1 MDKKTIIVSKA
12 MGDRDL
18 ATFWIAILR
27 PLLGTLAGAFIQAF
41 FLCFTDFGIPAS
53 VGMAFFAQ
61 PICQLLL
68 YNQPEVAQEAAPLLT
83 MLSLAIAFSGLLFTT
98 NSILQSF
105 GRTTQPVIDM
115 AVGGVVKVALSYVL
129 IGIPQVAAMGSAIS
143 TVASYVVMVVLNL
156 IAIRSSLPR
165 MDSVVR
171 TALPLLLSAGVMG
184 GVSYGFYWLL
194 AQFISPRLAVIP
206 AILLAVGMWM
216 FYVTCRNTQ
225 SGNISTAGLTICK
238 VIAYITLVFICALA
252 ALLLVM
258 AVLLMI
264 GGVATTSAYNSYYY
278 DDGSAAVLITVLGV
292 LLVVLAA
299 VMALLIAYYVCVI
312 KTINRIKASALNGA
326 PDNRIPRF
334 LTVLMMVTGVLSG
347 LGGLFSLF
355 TTPAAGIASLAGAVC
370 AILMS
375 LLLSEYR
382 AKMSMLLYP
391 PVQPMYNNMP
401 PYGNVPPQQPGGPN
415 GSNLS

>member
-1 MDKKTIIVSKA
+1 MICPKCGRMVPDGSQCPCGAPVLSSNPAVNLLKTIGSSPKFLTAV
-12 MGDRDL
+12 
-18 ATFWIAILR
+18 ILY
-27 PLLGTLAGAFIQAF
+27 T
-41 FLCFTDFGIPAS
+41 
-53 VGMAFFAQ
+53 
-61 PICQLLL
+61 
-68 YNQPEVAQEAAPLLT
+68 
-83 MLSLAIAFSGLLFTT
+83 
-98 NSILQSF
+98 
-105 GRTTQPVIDM
+105 
-115 AVGGVVKVALSYVL
+115 
-129 IGIPQVAAMGSAIS
+129 
-143 TVASYVVMVVLNL
+143 VMVVFNILMSFSSGDLVNAL
-156 IAIRSSLPR
+156 YYYGANYGLDPDIFYPMMSALESSSLLG
-165 MDSVVR
+165 
-171 TALPLLLSAGVMG
+171 AVMG
-184 GVSYGFYWLL
+184 S
-194 AQFISPRLAVIP
+194 IP

-334 LTVLMMVTGVLSG
+334 LTVLMMVSGVLSG

-370 AILMS
+370 AILMA

-415 GSNLS
+415 GSNFS

>member
-1 MDKKTIIVSKA
+1 MICPKCGRMVPDGSQCPCGAPVLSSNPAVNLLKTIGSSPKFLTAV
-12 MGDRDL
+12 
-18 ATFWIAILR
+18 ILY
-27 PLLGTLAGAFIQAF
+27 T
-41 FLCFTDFGIPAS
+41 
-53 VGMAFFAQ
+53 
-61 PICQLLL
+61 
-68 YNQPEVAQEAAPLLT
+68 
-83 MLSLAIAFSGLLFTT
+83 
-98 NSILQSF
+98 
-105 GRTTQPVIDM
+105 
-115 AVGGVVKVALSYVL
+115 
-129 IGIPQVAAMGSAIS
+129 
-143 TVASYVVMVVLNL
+143 VMVVFNILMSFSSGDWINAL
-156 IAIRSSLPR
+156 YYYGANYGLDPDIFYPMMSALESSSLLG
-165 MDSVVR
+165 
-171 TALPLLLSAGVMG
+171 AVMG
-184 GVSYGFYWLL
+184 S
-194 AQFISPRLAVIP
+194 IP

-238 VIAYITLVFICALA
+238 VIAYIVLVFICALA

-370 AILMS
+370 AILMA

>member
-1 MDKKTIIVSKA
+1 MICPKCGRMVPDGSQCPCGAPVLSSNPAVNLLKTIGSSPKFLTAV
-12 MGDRDL
+12 
-18 ATFWIAILR
+18 ILY
-27 PLLGTLAGAFIQAF
+27 T
-41 FLCFTDFGIPAS
+41 
-53 VGMAFFAQ
+53 
-61 PICQLLL
+61 
-68 YNQPEVAQEAAPLLT
+68 
-83 MLSLAIAFSGLLFTT
+83 
-98 NSILQSF
+98 
-105 GRTTQPVIDM
+105 
-115 AVGGVVKVALSYVL
+115 
-129 IGIPQVAAMGSAIS
+129 
-143 TVASYVVMVVLNL
+143 VMVVFNILSSFASGDWINAL
-156 IAIRSSLPR
+156 YYYGANYGLDPDIFYPTMSALESSSLLG
-165 MDSVVR
+165 
-171 TALPLLLSAGVMG
+171 AVMG
-184 GVSYGFYWLL
+184 S
-194 AQFISPRLAVIP
+194 IP
-206 AILLAVGMWM
+206 AILLAVGMWL

-334 LTVLMMVTGVLSG
+334 LTVLMMVSGVLSG

-370 AILMS
+370 AILMA

>member
-1 MDKKTIIVSKA
+1 MICPKCGRMVPDGSQCPCGAPVLSSNPAVNLLKTIGSSPKFLTAV
-12 MGDRDL
+12 
-18 ATFWIAILR
+18 ILY
-27 PLLGTLAGAFIQAF
+27 T
-41 FLCFTDFGIPAS
+41 
-53 VGMAFFAQ
+53 
-61 PICQLLL
+61 
-68 YNQPEVAQEAAPLLT
+68 
-83 MLSLAIAFSGLLFTT
+83 
-98 NSILQSF
+98 
-105 GRTTQPVIDM
+105 
-115 AVGGVVKVALSYVL
+115 
-129 IGIPQVAAMGSAIS
+129 
-143 TVASYVVMVVLNL
+143 VMVVFNILMSFSSGDLVNAL
-156 IAIRSSLPR
+156 YYYGANYGLDPDIFYPMMSALESSSLLG
-165 MDSVVR
+165 
-171 TALPLLLSAGVMG
+171 AVMG
-184 GVSYGFYWLL
+184 S
-194 AQFISPRLAVIP
+194 IP

-238 VIAYITLVFICALA
+238 VIAYIVLVFICALA

-370 AILMS
+370 AILMA

>member
-1 MDKKTIIVSKA
+1 MICPKCGRMVPDGSQCPCGAPVLSSNPAVNLLKTIGSSPKFLTAV
-12 MGDRDL
+12 
-18 ATFWIAILR
+18 ILY
-27 PLLGTLAGAFIQAF
+27 T
-41 FLCFTDFGIPAS
+41 
-53 VGMAFFAQ
+53 
-61 PICQLLL
+61 
-68 YNQPEVAQEAAPLLT
+68 
-83 MLSLAIAFSGLLFTT
+83 
-98 NSILQSF
+98 
-105 GRTTQPVIDM
+105 
-115 AVGGVVKVALSYVL
+115 
-129 IGIPQVAAMGSAIS
+129 
-143 TVASYVVMVVLNL
+143 VMVVFNILMSFSSGDLVNAL
-156 IAIRSSLPR
+156 YYYGANYGLDPDIFYPMMSALESSSLLG
-165 MDSVVR
+165 
-171 TALPLLLSAGVMG
+171 AVMG
-184 GVSYGFYWLL
+184 S
-194 AQFISPRLAVIP
+194 IP

-334 LTVLMMVTGVLSG
+334 LTVLMMVSGVLSG

-370 AILMS
+370 SILMA

-391 PVQPMYNNMP
+391 PVRPMYNNMP